1 MASFYVW
8 VTFGLCLLKLCLT
21 ETQFNVS
28 CRYRGVF
35 HVEKNGRY
43 SLTRTEAADLC
54 RALNSTLSTLE
65 QLEKAHELGFETCR
79 YGFIVG
85 HIAIP
90 RINPYHLCAANH
102 TGIYKLSAN
111 TTGRYDAYCY
121 NATET
126 RDKACEPIERIDTS
140 FLNNQSEI
148 VIDNEDGSRY
158 NADGTRHSGDSSTS
172 GVDDEN
178 VGSGSSHDTTP
189 VDTSIK
195 RSSPSYY
202 GSVTPVSHLS
212 DHSSGG
218 GEKDFPVKNSDD
230 EISPTSTDISLVT
243 GFNDFAK
250 EDDEWH
256 RGSTTPGPH
265 RVHLEKTTTQTWWNP
280 FSNEWWWSNPREKT
294 QEPTQT
300 TRADVTSSGNGSDD
314 EDSSEET
321 TYPTVFP
328 RWDISV
334 AKKEYAPS
342 TTPGPHR
349 VHLEKTTT
357 QTWWNPFSNEWW
369 WSNPREKTQEP
380 TQTTRADVT
389 SSGNG
394 SDDEDSSEE
403 TTYPTVFPRWD
414 ISVAKKEYAP
424 STTPGP
430 HRVHLEKTTTQTWW
444 NPFSNEWWWSNP
456 REKTQEPTQTTRAD
470 VTSSGNGS
478 DDEDSSEETTYPTVF
493 PRWDIS
499 VAKKEYA
506 PSTTDVTSSG
516 NGSDDEDSSEETTYP
531 TVFSR
536 WDISVAK
543 KEYAPSTTMDL
554 QHGVLLEISTQ
565 DHWNP
570 SYTDE
575 EEQYPSSAGRALV
588 TSENEKRQ
596 GPTQHPL
603 LHSAHSG
610 WISQAQNPANTTG
623 STEHQEFTLPGEN
636 DIEKKTSYTA
646 MASSHGARQNDSA
659 QDPLVYPGWDKGE
672 DYSTQAPVMDRVIP
686 SRESNHEKESSNTA
700 LATPDGARHEDST
713 QPPLSSGNEAGWGT
727 EGITHPTDAPGGEVL
742 HGLTPASTNEAGDDS
757 LLMGTITES
766 ADIVSREEATKE
778 PLAPSTQPGSE
789 SEQANTTDGSYVN
802 LVPGVFSDI
811 DDRHNQ
817 LQTPLPP
824 TLATPDGARHED
836 STQPPLSSGNEAGW
850 GTEGITHPTDAPGGE
865 VLHGLT
871 PASTNEAGDDSLL
884 MGTITASIDV
894 LEPEDVTQ
902 EVWAPR
908 VIVTALATPDG
919 ARHEDSTQ
927 PPLSSGNEAG
937 WGTEGI
943 THPTDAPGGE
953 VLHGLTPASTNEAG
967 DDSLL
972 MGTITESADIVSR
985 EEATKEPLAPS
996 TQPGSESE
1004 QANTTDGSYV
1014 NLVPGVFSD
1023 IDDRHNQLQT
1033 PLPPRSTSIIGG
1045 DHGSRKGN
1053 VEPTS
1058 NPGENATTT
1067 ITSQPRSAQVPEWL
1081 IIVAALLALAL
1092 ILAVCIAVSSRRRC
1106 GQKKKLVIN
1115 NGKGAV
1121 EDRKTSELNGDASK
1135 SQEMVHLVHKE
1146 QSNDRTG
1153 ASDEFL
1159 TIDETQNHQELDMK
1173 SGV

>member
-8 VTFGLCLLKLCLT
+8 ATFGLCLLKLCLT

-79 YGFIVG
+79 YGFVVG
-85 HIAIP
+85 HIVIP

-102 TGIYKLSAN
+102 TGIYKLPAN

-140 FLNNQSEI
+140 FLNNQGEI

-189 VDTSIK
+189 VDTSIR

-218 GEKDFPVKNSDD
+218 GEKEFPVTNSDD

-243 GFNDFAK
+243 GFDDFAK
-250 EDDEWH
+250 EDDERH
-256 RGSTTPGPH
+256 RENTTPGPP

-300 TRADVTSSGNGSDD
+300 TRADVTSSGNGLDD

-328 RWDISV
+328 GWDISV

-342 TTPGPHR
+342 TTPGPPR

-357 QTWWNPFSNEWW
+357 QTWWNPFPNEWW

-403 TTYPTVFPRWD
+403 TTYPTVFPGWD
-414 ISVAKKEYAP
+414 ISVAKKEHAP
-424 STTPGP
+424 STT
-430 HRVHLEKTTTQTWW
+430 
-444 NPFSNEWWWSNP
+444 
-456 REKTQEPTQTTRAD
+456 D
-470 VTSSGNGS
+470 VTSSGNGL

-493 PRWDIS
+493 P
-499 VAKKEYA
+499 
-506 PSTTDVTSSG
+506 G
-516 NGSDDEDSSEETTYP
+516 
-531 TVFSR
+531 

-565 DHWNP
+565 DPWNP

-575 EEQYPSSAGRALV
+575 EEQYPSSAGRAPV
-588 TSENEKRQ
+588 TSENEKHQ

-659 QDPLVYPGWDKGE
+659 QDQLVYPGWDKGE

-686 SRESNHEKESSNTA
+686 SRENNHEKESSNPA
-700 LATPDGARHEDST
+700 LATPDGAHHEDST
-713 QPPLSSGNEAGWGT
+713 QPPLSSDNEVGWGT
-727 EGITHPTDAPGGEVL
+727 EGITHSTDAPGGEVL
-742 HGLTPASTNEAGDDS
+742 HGLNPDSTNEAGDDS
-757 LLMGTITES
+757 LLTGTTTAKIDVLEPADVTQEVWTPRVIITALATPDGAHHEDSTQPPLSSDNEVGWGTEGITHSTDAPGGEVLHGLNPDSTNEAGDDSLLTGTITES
-766 ADIVSREEATKE
+766 MDVVGREEATKE
-778 PLAPSTQPGSE
+778 PLAPSAQPGSE
-789 SEQANTTDGSYVN
+789 SEQANTTDSSYVN

-811 DDRHNQ
+811 DDH
-817 LQTPLPP
+817 
-824 TLATPDGARHED
+824 
-836 STQPPLSSGNEAGW
+836 
-850 GTEGITHPTDAPGGE
+850 
-865 VLHGLT
+865 
-871 PASTNEAGDDSLL
+871 
-884 MGTITASIDV
+884 
-894 LEPEDVTQ
+894 
-902 EVWAPR
+902 
-908 VIVTALATPDG
+908 
-919 ARHEDSTQ
+919 
-927 PPLSSGNEAG
+927 
-937 WGTEGI
+937 
-943 THPTDAPGGE
+943 
-953 VLHGLTPASTNEAG
+953 
-967 DDSLL
+967 
-972 MGTITESADIVSR
+972 
-985 EEATKEPLAPS
+985 
-996 TQPGSESE
+996 
-1004 QANTTDGSYV
+1004 
-1014 NLVPGVFSD
+1014 
-1023 IDDRHNQLQT
+1023 HNQLQT
-1033 PLPPRSTSIIGG
+1033 PLPPRSTTIIDG

-1053 VEPTS
+1053 FEPTP

-1067 ITSQPRSAQVPEWL
+1067 ITSEPRSSQVPDWL

-1092 ILAVCIAVSSRRRC
+1092 ILVVCIAVSSRRRC

>member
-189 VDTSIK
+189 VDTSIR

-328 RWDISV
+328 GWDISV

-403 TTYPTVFPRWD
+403 TTYPTVFP
-414 ISVAKKEYAP
+414 
-424 STTPGP
+424 G
-430 HRVHLEKTTTQTWW
+430 
-444 NPFSNEWWWSNP
+444 
-456 REKTQEPTQTTRAD
+456 
-470 VTSSGNGS
+470 
-478 DDEDSSEETTYPTVF
+478 
-493 PRWDIS
+493 WDIS

-531 TVFSR
+531 TVFPG

-636 DIEKKTSYTA
+636 DIEKKTSYT
-646 MASSHGARQNDSA
+646 G
-659 QDPLVYPGWDKGE
+659 
-672 DYSTQAPVMDRVIP
+672 
-686 SRESNHEKESSNTA
+686 
-700 LATPDGARHEDST
+700 
-713 QPPLSSGNEAGWGT
+713 
-727 EGITHPTDAPGGEVL
+727 
-742 HGLTPASTNEAGDDS
+742 
-757 LLMGTITES
+757 
-766 ADIVSREEATKE
+766 
-778 PLAPSTQPGSE
+778 
-789 SEQANTTDGSYVN
+789 
-802 LVPGVFSDI
+802 
-811 DDRHNQ
+811 
-817 LQTPLPP
+817 
-824 TLATPDGARHED
+824 
-836 STQPPLSSGNEAGW
+836 
-850 GTEGITHPTDAPGGE
+850 
-865 VLHGLT
+865 
-871 PASTNEAGDDSLL
+871 
-884 MGTITASIDV
+884 
-894 LEPEDVTQ
+894 
-902 EVWAPR
+902 
-908 VIVTALATPDG
+908 
-919 ARHEDSTQ
+919 
-927 PPLSSGNEAG
+927 
-937 WGTEGI
+937 
-943 THPTDAPGGE
+943 
-953 VLHGLTPASTNEAG
+953 
-967 DDSLL
+967 
-972 MGTITESADIVSR
+972 
-985 EEATKEPLAPS
+985 
-996 TQPGSESE
+996 
-1004 QANTTDGSYV
+1004 
-1014 NLVPGVFSD
+1014 
-1023 IDDRHNQLQT
+1023 
-1033 PLPPRSTSIIGG
+1033 STSIIDG